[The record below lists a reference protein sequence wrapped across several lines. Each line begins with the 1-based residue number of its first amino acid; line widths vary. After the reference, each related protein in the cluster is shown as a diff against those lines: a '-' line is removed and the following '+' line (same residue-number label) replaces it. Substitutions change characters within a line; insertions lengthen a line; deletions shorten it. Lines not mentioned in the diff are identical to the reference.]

1 MKSWITSS
9 AMALTSSLV
18 SKSKRTSTSQALSNQ
33 RITTT
38 QLSQVKG
45 GGDGDEGDI
54 LIVDIIGG

>member
-1 MKSWITSS
+1 
-9 AMALTSSLV
+9 MALTSSLV
-18 SKSKRTSTSQALSNQ
+18 SKSKRTSTSQALNNQ

-54 LIVDIIGG
+54 LIVDIIAG